1 MTETLKTIA
10 TNRLI
15 DGDKLAAIKTDGT
28 GTTLFLSDD
37 GTYKAP
43 PGSTG
48 PGTGDVVGPA
58 SAVDSNFAAFNTTTG
73 KLIKDSGSKA
83 SDFATA
89 AQGAKADTA
98 VQPAGLSG
106 YELLAN
112 KDTDGT
118 LAANSDTKYPSQK
131 AVKTYADTKQPVC
144 EEKTTSFT
152 AAIHGNYVITGTATV
167 TDPTPEAGHGF
178 TCLVRNGTATIG
190 GTAYAIVGTRIERTY
205 HSGAWANAVWL
216 PSSSML
222 ELAGGT
228 MTGDITLGENASIA
242 QDPALSADGK
252 YTGTTVTGTAGATLA
267 FGDLVYLDPTD
278 SRWELADANS
288 AAAADG
294 DARGIIGICVLAAAN
309 DGDATKVLLHGMV
322 RADTAFPSFTIN
334 APIYVSETAGDVTG
348 TQPTT
353 ADVVIRVVGF
363 GYTADSMWFAPSS
376 DFITHT

>member
-1 MTETLKTIA
+1 MAINFPTSLDSLTNPVGGVDRQNSA
-10 TNRLI
+10 TVPHATQHANLNDIVEALEAKVGI
-15 DGDKLAAIKTDGT
+15 DG
-28 GTTLFLSDD
+28 
-37 GTYKAP
+37 
-43 PGSTG
+43 
-48 PGTGDVVGPA
+48 
-58 SAVDSNFAAFNTTTG
+58 SAVTSSLDY
-73 KLIKDSGSKA
+73 K
-83 SDFATA
+83 
-89 AQGAKADTA
+89 
-98 VQPAGLSG
+98 
-106 YELLAN
+106 LAN
-112 KDTDGT
+112 KQDTLVSGT
-118 LAANSDTKYPSQK
+118 NIKTINSTSLLGSGDLSVQS
-131 AVKTYADTKQPVC
+131 VC

-167 TDPTPEAGHGF
+167 TDPSPSAGCGF

-205 HSGAWANAVWL
+205 HSGSWANAVWL

-267 FGDLVYLDPTD
+267 FGDLVYIDPTD
-278 SRWELADANS
+278 SRWELADAN
-288 AAAADG
+288 AASAADG

-322 RADTAFPSFTIN
+322 RADTAFPTFTIN
-334 APIYVSETAGDVTG
+334 APIYVSETAGDVTE

>member
-1 MTETLKTIA
+1 
-10 TNRLI
+10 
-15 DGDKLAAIKTDGT
+15 
-28 GTTLFLSDD
+28 
-37 GTYKAP
+37 
-43 PGSTG
+43 
-48 PGTGDVVGPA
+48 
-58 SAVDSNFAAFNTTTG
+58 
-73 KLIKDSGSKA
+73 
-83 SDFATA
+83 
-89 AQGAKADTA
+89 
-98 VQPAGLSG
+98 
-106 YELLAN
+106 
-112 KDTDGT
+112 
-118 LAANSDTKYPSQK
+118 
-131 AVKTYADTKQPVC
+131 
-144 EEKTTSFT
+144 
-152 AAIHGNYVITGTATV
+152 
-167 TDPTPEAGHGF
+167 
-178 TCLVRNGTATIG
+178 
-190 GTAYAIVGTRIERTY
+190 
-205 HSGAWANAVWL
+205 
-216 PSSSML
+216 ML